1 MPLMNQLQQAF
12 VGDEA
17 SGMGGGYG
25 GAPGGF
31 PPGGMG
37 MGGGMDMPAGY
48 EEAMMQQVE
57 MLRQQD
63 PEAYN
68 QLMAMMAA
76 QQGR

>member
-25 GAPGGF
+25 GPPGGF

-37 MGGGMDMPAGY
+37 MVGGMDMPAGY
-48 EEAMMQQVE
+48 
-57 MLRQQD
+57 
-63 PEAYN
+63 
-68 QLMAMMAA
+68 
-76 QQGR
+76 